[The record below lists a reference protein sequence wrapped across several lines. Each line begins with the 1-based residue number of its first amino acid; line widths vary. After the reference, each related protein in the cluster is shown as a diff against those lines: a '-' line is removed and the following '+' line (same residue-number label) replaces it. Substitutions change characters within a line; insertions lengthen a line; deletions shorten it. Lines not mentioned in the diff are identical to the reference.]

1 MAALRAA
8 AATTGAFALAETR
21 DNFLRTGLDG
31 AMLVTLTPGNYT
43 AKLSGFGGDAGVGLI
58 EVYEVP

>member
-1 MAALRAA
+1 
-8 AATTGAFALAETR
+8 
-21 DNFLRTGLDG
+21 
-31 AMLVTLTPGNYT
+31 MLVTLTPGNYT